1 MCEWV
6 LRKGAAALSQLPCL
20 ALLLWVSCLSVTCH
34 DLARDMLSPEVANS
48 SVPVVG
54 RQVRSY
60 KHLEGDVRLRRLLCV
75 TNYFLKIDAD
85 GKVSGTTKVDCPYS
99 VMEITSVDV
108 GIVAVKGVYSNY
120 YLAMN
125 EKGRVYGSREFTTDC
140 KLKERMEENK
150 YNTYASYKW
159 RHKQRQMFV
168 ALNGKGTPKRGQKT
182 KRKNTSAHFLPMQ
195 IDRHYIR

>member
-1 MCEWV
+1 MWGWV

-20 ALLLWVSCLSVTCH
+20 VLLLWVSCLSVTCH
-34 DLARDMLSPEVANS
+34 DLGRGLLPPGVANA

-54 RQVRSY
+54 RHARSY
-60 KHLEGDVRLRRLLCV
+60 PHLEGDVRLRRLLCV

-85 GKVSGTTKVDCPYS
+85 GKVGGTTKEDCPYS
-99 VMEITSVDV
+99 VLEITSVDV
-108 GIVAVKGVYSNY
+108 GIVAVRGVESKYF
-120 YLAMN
+120 LAMN
-125 EKGRVYGSREFTTDC
+125 EKGKVYGSREFTTDC
-140 KLKERMEENK
+140 ELKERMEENK

-168 ALNGKGTPKRGQKT
+168 ALNGKGKPKRGQKT

-195 IDRHYIR
+195 IDRRLY